1 MTWKLTPQRR
11 ERAER
16 CRWRNPR
23 LKTVHRFFPSRFVFG
38 PSSPCGPSGWGTVSG
53 VPNPGYAQSVPDEGL
68 AEGASNPWCHRRL
81 GASPLLVSRSPRL
94 LRPGSVSDPRPL
106 SRWQVLLLGVAPGSA
121 IRSRDAP
128 LRVGI
133 PVASFGSLS
142 RLVSYR
148 PEGAVPAGQRAGPV
162 PPAPP
167 PVPACSSIFL
177 ACEVLGPPATAHAAR
192 RQAPIGASSSS
203 HLGLQLIPISASS
216 SPPSQPPFPLA
227 ATPLIPSG

>member
-1 MTWKLTPQRR
+1 M
-11 ERAER
+11 AESASE
-16 CRWRNPR
+16 N
-23 LKTVHRFFPSRFVFG
+23 G
-38 PSSPCGPSGWGTVSG
+38 PSVL
-53 VPNPGYAQSVPDEGL
+53 SVPVRFRSLVSLRTVRGL
-68 AEGASNPWCHRRL
+68 SRVSPTLATPRASLTRASQKAPRTPGATEDSGRL
-81 GASPLLVSRSPRL
+81 LLVSRSPRL

-148 PEGAVPAGQRAGPV
+148 PEGAVPAGQRAGPA

-167 PVPACSSIFL
+167 PVPACSRVFL

-203 HLGLQLIPISASS
+203 
-216 SPPSQPPFPLA
+216 PSWPPFPLA

>member
-1 MTWKLTPQRR
+1 M
-11 ERAER
+11 AESVSE
-16 CRWRNPR
+16 N
-23 LKTVHRFFPSRFVFG
+23 G
-38 PSSPCGPSGWGTVSG
+38 PSVL
-53 VPNPGYAQSVPDEGL
+53 SVPVRFRSL
-68 AEGASNPWCHRRL
+68 VSLRTVRRL
-81 GASPLLVSRSPRL
+81 SRVSPTLATPRASLTRASQKAPQTPGATEDSGRLLLVSRSLRL

-133 PVASFGSLS
+133 PVASFGSPS

-148 PEGAVPAGQRAGPV
+148 PEGAVPAGQRAGPA

-216 SPPSQPPFPLA
+216 SPPSQPPFPPA
-227 ATPLIPSG
+227 ATPPIPSG